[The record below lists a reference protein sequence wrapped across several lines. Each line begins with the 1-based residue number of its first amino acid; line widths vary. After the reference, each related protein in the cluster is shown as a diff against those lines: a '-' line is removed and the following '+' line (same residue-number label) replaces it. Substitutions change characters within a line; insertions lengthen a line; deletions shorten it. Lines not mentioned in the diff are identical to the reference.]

1 MDKSREE
8 WFEYFE
14 FDRGEEGIWKSARE
28 DRLPFVSILPSPFK
42 DSYPQSGLRLCIF
55 DPVRIEIWPDFLLA
69 FDMFDRLDCDYY
81 ITKSGRKIYS
91 SRNLANMD
99 RKIKDY

>member
-28 DRLPFVSILPSPFK
+28 DRFPFVSILPSPFK

-55 DPVRIEIWPDFLLA
+55 DPVRIEIWPDFLTILRSTCLTDWIA
-69 FDMFDRLDCDYY
+69 I
-81 ITKSGRKIYS
+81 ITLRKVDERFIQVG
-91 SRNLANMD
+91 
-99 RKIKDY
+99 I